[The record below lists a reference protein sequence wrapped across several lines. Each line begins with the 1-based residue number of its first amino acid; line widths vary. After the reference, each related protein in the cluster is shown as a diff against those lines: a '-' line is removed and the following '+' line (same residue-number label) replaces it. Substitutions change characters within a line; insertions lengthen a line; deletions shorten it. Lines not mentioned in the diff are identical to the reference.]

1 MVEATDQGIVPL
13 QQMLVPFNSIV
24 VNHLLRKETRELYTS
39 ILIKALHEREQ
50 QHHNSHFVARTV
62 PYEAW
67 VKEHLKVMEW
77 SKDAKQIP
85 SRLLYRT
92 DLDHLFSDLEQY
104 TALSGQKPRLAVVLS
119 GGGAKCAFQGGVIMA
134 LEEKLAALHNK
145 DSHSILKDFDVG
157 LVVGTSGGAVNA
169 MLMSLGIT
177 AQNSKDEIRNVWGS
191 MTEDQFFKPSLLF
204 RIAFGILVAATQIT
218 LVILVTTL
226 FAGSTVLW
234 PSIRWPVIFLSLL
247 QLLLALYLT
256 VQPFFAFLRFA
267 SVFILEIGMFIL
279 TRIMIRAFGK
289 RFSDSL
295 RLMGVLLVIM
305 SAPQLAIALLSS
317 ICPSIFAVQNHAVAH
332 LLMLVIF
339 VAKWAAPLTFIV
351 GLLLLAP
358 HASSLVRANHKVL
371 LRVMAGV
378 AVLFFALAILT
389 VLREESPSRSD
400 GIRQFLNGHMKTFL
414 KNRGVTANGL
424 SISQQIMKNPWL
436 LKRDLIIAATRL
448 PDPSA
453 PANEPDLYFYALRN
467 GSEKDVDFHHDQHF
481 IALSENPDLLL
492 DVVLGSSTIYPIF
505 PPQPLRHVKTRNPLT
520 PEQDFRIVDGGYSHN
535 TPILA
540 ALEWQATHLLVI
552 EASPEPLATE
562 PRDFLDHAGAA
573 FNFLFEEAQRLDTQS
588 RGKIEVF
595 SIRPRSECWKESK
608 MIHCSMS
615 PDPDLDTF
623 DFYPSL
629 LKEAFDRGFSDA
641 TESYP
646 TAIGNFIREPGEP
659 LLAPVT
665 KTPRVKVPIR
675 LRSVTSDLTGPTRS
689 SMMTR

>member
-1 MVEATDQGIVPL
+1 
-13 QQMLVPFNSIV
+13 
-24 VNHLLRKETRELYTS
+24 
-39 ILIKALHEREQ
+39 
-50 QHHNSHFVARTV
+50 
-62 PYEAW
+62 
-67 VKEHLKVMEW
+67 
-77 SKDAKQIP
+77 
-85 SRLLYRT
+85 
-92 DLDHLFSDLEQY
+92 
-104 TALSGQKPRLAVVLS
+104 
-119 GGGAKCAFQGGVIMA
+119 
-134 LEEKLAALHNK
+134 
-145 DSHSILKDFDVG
+145 
-157 LVVGTSGGAVNA
+157 
-169 MLMSLGIT
+169 
-177 AQNSKDEIRNVWGS
+177 
-191 MTEDQFFKPSLLF
+191 
-204 RIAFGILVAATQIT
+204 
-218 LVILVTTL
+218 
-226 FAGSTVLW
+226 
-234 PSIRWPVIFLSLL
+234 
-247 QLLLALYLT
+247 
-256 VQPFFAFLRFA
+256 
-267 SVFILEIGMFIL
+267 
-279 TRIMIRAFGK
+279 
-289 RFSDSL
+289 
-295 RLMGVLLVIM
+295 
-305 SAPQLAIALLSS
+305 
-317 ICPSIFAVQNHAVAH
+317 
-332 LLMLVIF
+332 
-339 VAKWAAPLTFIV
+339 
-351 GLLLLAP
+351 
-358 HASSLVRANHKVL
+358 
-371 LRVMAGV
+371 
-378 AVLFFALAILT
+378 
-389 VLREESPSRSD
+389 
-400 GIRQFLNGHMKTFL
+400 
-414 KNRGVTANGL
+414 
-424 SISQQIMKNPWL
+424 MKNPWL

-629 LKEAFDRGFSDA
+629 LKEAFDRGFSDT

-665 KTPRVKVPIR
+665 KTPRVKVPPR